1 MTDGIDSMHNAL
13 SLPLICGSKSALTES
28 VGEMVSEG
36 FYVNEKGFE
45 ILIPTHIHEQSFR
58 IFVPNLT
65 VK

>member
-1 MTDGIDSMHNAL
+1 MANGIDSMHNAL
-13 SLPLICGSKSALTES
+13 SLPLICGFESAFTES

-45 ILIPTHIHEQSFR
+45 ILIPTHIHEQIFR